1 MKKLSANTI
10 NSIFH
15 DRRAL
20 ARFSIGKHAHGNVQ
34 YRHSWRTSAESW
46 TRIPFP
52 GTSTK
57 PLRRRF
63 TISFRVWQR
72 GKVLTA
78 GRLLHTIIC
87 AFMAKSG
94 SNCHMASCFNRDQ
107 IFAGFLWNIFKED
120 SFFSI
125 IHSSPLSSVLTNPSR
140 NRTLIYAVFS
150 WFLLTAI

>member
-10 NSIFH
+10 NSIFL

-34 YRHSWRTSAESW
+34 YRHSWKTSAESW
-46 TRIPFP
+46 MRIPFP

-78 GRLLHTIIC
+78 GRLLHTIIR

-107 IFAGFLWNIFKED
+107 IFAGFLWNIFKEG

-125 IHSSPLSSVLTNPSR
+125 IHSFPHTSVLTNPSR
-140 NRTLIYAVFS
+140 NRTLIYAVYS
-150 WFLLTAI
+150 RFLLTAI